1 VVPGYLLS
9 TTVAGTCKWET
20 ITMKHVFNLSSTGPR
35 RHTLHIAYEGGTFEP
50 SGSSP
55 EATSIAVAQG
65 GNPCKDQT
73 QDLRYRVTVKPGKE
87 PGTASIEDDS
97 ETGNRATLK
106 VEGGQLKI
114 TYNNGTERLADP
126 I

>member
-1 VVPGYLLS
+1 M
-9 TTVAGTCKWET
+9 T
-20 ITMKHVFNLSSTGPR
+20 KHVFNLSSTGPR

-55 EATSIAVAQG
+55 EAANMAVAQAGG

-73 QDLRYRVTVKPGKE
+73 QNLSYNVTVKPGKK
-87 PGTASIEDDS
+87 PGTALIEDNS